1 MPSSL
6 PNKTKPGPFQVLR
19 VGNWTEN
26 IRGLSW
32 YERWRSLVTSFGRE
46 RRCEKKNN
54 KTNTNN
60 NNKNP
65 KKQRQVQGVQIET
78 FKLRK
83 PKLFPS
89 RCHSPRPLYLIS
101 LTLPRNFT
109 PRKSSDCRQ
118 PLRLIITF
126 SGFVLRR
133 SYLKTPLLVKV
144 KKANRSDFFHWT
156 LWIETVMLTRTQLN
170 SLRTGSDTPFSC
182 MLALL

>member
-1 MPSSL
+1 M
-6 PNKTKPGPFQVLR
+6 
-19 VGNWTEN
+19 
-26 IRGLSW
+26 SW

-46 RRCEKKNN
+46 RRCEKN
-54 KTNTNN
+54 KQTNN

-65 KKQRQVQGVQIET
+65 KKQRQVRGVQSET

-83 PKLFPS
+83 PKLFSS

-101 LTLPRNFT
+101 LTLPLDFT
-109 PRKSSDCRQ
+109 LRKSSDCRQ
-118 PLRLIITF
+118 PLRLITF
-126 SGFVLRR
+126 SGFLLRR

-144 KKANRSDFFHWT
+144 KKAIRSDFFHWT

-170 SLRTGSDTPFSC
+170 SLRTRSDTPFSC